1 MKRISGVC
9 GRNVIPLPN
18 SPTHVHLMGIGG
30 TGMSAL
36 AGLFHS
42 KGFKV
47 SGSDQAVYPPVSD
60 FLNDLGIEIMEGYR
74 GANLS
79 SRPDLVVVGNVIR
92 RTNPEADELE
102 KSGIPFASM
111 PESLNHYFIRDKICL
126 VITGTHGKT
135 TVSAMLAWILY
146 DEDLDPSFMIGGLP
160 RNFLTNYRLGK
171 GRFFI
176 LEGDEYD
183 TAYFDK
189 TPKFLH
195 YTPNMGIITSCE
207 YDHADIYDT
216 VENIQ
221 DQFLRFVELIPSD
234 GYLIA
239 YGEDPRVS
247 KIAAGSKAS
256 LRTYGMNFGAD
267 WTVADLID
275 TQDGVTATILR
286 DDRIVAKGTL
296 PVMGAHNVLNALAAI
311 AAAETVGVEPRR
323 AFRSLQSF
331 KGVARR
337 QQILGEESGIL
348 VIDDF
353 AHHPTAVRETCAAMK
368 SRFPDRRVVAVF
380 EPRTNT
386 SRRSIFQKAYI
397 QAFLKADIIVLREP
411 ADPEKFPEID
421 RFKSWMLAADLR
433 SQGKD
438 AHAFKDTEGILDF
451 LCKWIRSG
459 DVVLLMSNGN
469 FDRLGSRL
477 MTSLK
482 EKAE

>member
-1 MKRISGVC
+1 
-9 GRNVIPLPN
+9 
-18 SPTHVHLMGIGG
+18 
-30 TGMSAL
+30 MSAL

-42 KGFKV
+42 KGLKV

-195 YTPNMGIITSCE
+195 YSPRVGIITSCE

-221 DQFLRFVELIPSD
+221 DQFTSVCRADSFRRLSHCLR
-234 GYLIA
+234 
-239 YGEDPRVS
+239 
-247 KIAAGSKAS
+247 
-256 LRTYGMNFGAD
+256 
-267 WTVADLID
+267 
-275 TQDGVTATILR
+275 
-286 DDRIVAKGTL
+286 
-296 PVMGAHNVLNALAAI
+296 
-311 AAAETVGVEPRR
+311 
-323 AFRSLQSF
+323 
-331 KGVARR
+331 
-337 QQILGEESGIL
+337 
-348 VIDDF
+348 
-353 AHHPTAVRETCAAMK
+353 
-368 SRFPDRRVVAVF
+368 
-380 EPRTNT
+380 
-386 SRRSIFQKAYI
+386 RRS
-397 QAFLKADIIVLREP
+397 
-411 ADPEKFPEID
+411 
-421 RFKSWMLAADLR
+421 
-433 SQGKD
+433 
-438 AHAFKDTEGILDF
+438 
-451 LCKWIRSG
+451 SG
-459 DVVLLMSNGN
+459 Q
-469 FDRLGSRL
+469 
-477 MTSLK
+477 
-482 EKAE
+482 